1 MTFCIKLPLRLESEP
16 NKRGHWSGKARR
28 TKALRAA
35 MIALPANLPIPCV
48 VTITRIAPRSLDDD
62 NMVGAGKGLRDGIA
76 DRLGIDDRD
85 PRVRW
90 VYSQERGRP
99 KEYAVR
105 IQVVP
110 A

>member
-1 MTFCIKLPLRLESEP
+1 MNIVLPLRVESEP
-16 NKRGHWSGKARR
+16 NTRGHWRGKAARV
-28 TKALRAA
+28 KAQRAA
-35 MIALPANLPIPCV
+35 MIALPSSLPIPCI
-48 VTITRIAPRSLDDD
+48 VTMTRIAPRALDDD
-62 NMVGAGKGLRDGIA
+62 NLQGAFKAVRDGIA

-90 VYSQERGRP
+90 LYSQERGRP
-99 KEYAVR
+99 REYAVR